1 MAKLLAQWIEKR
13 IIRIELKGR
22 CEKYERALKS
32 KFEAINLD
40 TGGDDE

>member
-22 CEKYERALKS
+22 CEKYERALTT